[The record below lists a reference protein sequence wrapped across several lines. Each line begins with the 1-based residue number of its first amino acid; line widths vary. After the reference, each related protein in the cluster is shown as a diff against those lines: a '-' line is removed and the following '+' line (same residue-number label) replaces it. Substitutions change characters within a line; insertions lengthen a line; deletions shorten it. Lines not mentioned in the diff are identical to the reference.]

1 MLAVQRRRFIL
12 DTVSDRGAVVVTE
25 LARRLKVSGETI
37 RRDIHLLDKQNR
49 LHRTH
54 GGAVSLDRAEP
65 AYEIRMAHNI
75 EGKRAMARLAASMV
89 ADGASV
95 IIDFGTSAY
104 CVAEALGDH
113 RRLTVYTPGLQAAS
127 RLAGRNDNAVYLL
140 GGKLDSGEGAAMGL
154 DATAMLRNY
163 AADFSF
169 VGAGVISHH
178 PWLMDY
184 SREAAE
190 LRAEM
195 LLRGGTAVLLADHTK
210 FDRMAPYCVAN
221 IDKVSHV
228 ITDREPNPE
237 AAAILGALD
246 AETMVAAAGPGSN
259 PVG

>member
-1 MLAVQRRRFIL
+1 MLAAQRRRFIL
-12 DTVSDRGAVVVTE
+12 DTVSDRGAVVVTD

-37 RRDIHLLDKQNR
+37 RRDIHLLDQQNR

-75 EGKRAMARLAASMV
+75 EGKRAMARLAASLV

-140 GGKLDSGEGAAMGL
+140 GGKLDSGEGATLGL
-154 DATAMLRNY
+154 DATAMLGNY
-163 AADFSF
+163 VADFSF

-195 LLRGGTAVLLADHTK
+195 LLRGGTVVLLADHTK
-210 FDRMAPYCVAN
+210 FNRMAPYCVAN
-221 IDKVSHV
+221 VDKVSHV
-228 ITDREPNPE
+228 ITDCAPSPE
-237 AAAILGALD
+237 AAAILAALD
-246 AETMVAAAGPGSN
+246 AETMVATAGP
-259 PVG
+259 